1 VFFQKIIFS
10 TGNACIWIGRCF
22 PDQKLTVTALEG
34 QKKKNVFFAFL
45 NAFPARHNALHA
57 IWVKKIS
64 FKSDRRPGF
73 EPQLPAPET
82 RALTTGLKKA
92 TKSRS

>member
-10 TGNACIWIGRCF
+10 TGNACIWIGRRF
-22 PDQKLTVTALEG
+22 PDQKLTVTTLEG

-73 EPQLPAPET
+73 EPQLPAM
-82 RALTTGLKKA
+82 KA
-92 TKSRS
+92 KCL